1 MTVLTS
7 PATMAAYI
15 PPHKRHSRGGGSSS
29 GSSSA
34 TKPSPTPTPT
44 PESLSP
50 HFKRGLNFKP
60 SFSDKKNNR
69 DRGRGGGG
77 GQKIIY
83 DQNAVSIWFPVGLAA
98 ASGDDNDNNDANFMS
113 LTRLQPISVESFQ
126 RKSGEKPLSLVLNH
140 DRVKECSEE
149 RSVFMENPWL
159 FAAENVMQDLLSA
172 FQRVQNEVEDDKL
185 EEVKPTLVARF
196 GQILF
201 HGGQSTLPES
211 SLRRLKRS
219 FYTNVSASYMEYIVN
234 EAVPKLTFDFEE
246 EKEIYHIKLSDN
258 MKPDSTISCKC
269 TLAKDREKL
278 EFYKIEWN
286 QVRHL
291 VVDMSCLDKN
301 LDLRLMLCTKR
312 IIKTLTDN
320 EIKCIKSL
328 IGSAI
333 VDPEV
338 KGGLRWPLGT
348 DSSGGRYAV
357 VGVWHVNAKAFR
369 NSSIRLKVRHAD
381 RFDFRTSSGEV
392 SREVAIKMKGIVS
405 HLSNS
410 LNMQEQ
416 TKHDDL
422 FYEMLSSSLKLI
434 WENCLCFSSIP

>member
-1 MTVLTS
+1 
-7 PATMAAYI
+7 MAAYI

-29 GSSSA
+29 SSA
-34 TKPSPTPTPT
+34 INPSPSLT

-50 HFKRGLNFKP
+50 HFKRGLNFRS
-60 SFSDKKNNR
+60 SFSDKKKNNR
-69 DRGRGGGG
+69 DRGKGGGGG

-83 DQNAVSIWFPVGLAA
+83 DQNAVSKWFPVGLAA
-98 ASGDDNDNNDANFMS
+98 SSGDDTDNNDTNFMS

-159 FAAENVMQDLLSA
+159 FAAENVMQDLRSA
-172 FQRVQNEVEDDKL
+172 FQRVQNEVEDNKL
-185 EEVKPTLVARF
+185 EEVKPTLVARV

-211 SLRRLKRS
+211 SLRQLKRS
-219 FYTNVSASYMEYIVN
+219 FYTNVSASYMEYIVD
-234 EAVPKLTFDFEE
+234 EVVPKCMFDFQE

-258 MKPDSTISCKC
+258 MRPDSTISCKC

-291 VVDMSCLDKN
+291 VVDMSCLEKD

-320 EIKCIKSL
+320 EIECIKSL
-328 IGSAI
+328 IGSA
-333 VDPEV
+333 VLDPDV
-338 KGGLRWPLGT
+338 KGGLRWPLGL
-348 DSSGGRYAV
+348 DSSGDRYAV
-357 VGVWHVNAKAFR
+357 VGVWHVNAKSFR
-369 NSSIRLKVRHAD
+369 NSSIRLKARHAD

-392 SREVAIKMKGIVS
+392 SREVAMKMKGIVS
-405 HLSNS
+405 NLP
-410 LNMQEQ
+410 EQ
-416 TKHDDL
+416 TKQDDL
-422 FYEMLSSSLKLI
+422 LHEMLSSNLKLI